1 MSTHYS
7 AQLTQ
12 FAAELK
18 LDDIPQSVI
27 ARTED
32 LFVDWFA
39 SAIGGKGAN
48 PVEIMAQFAQSMGP
62 HQQTALAGSAEILV
76 TRTSSSPFLA
86 CLANAAASHVVEQ
99 DDVHNGSVFHPG
111 TIVFPA
117 ALACAQHALRCT
129 LNYSE
134 CACEIRIDDA

>member
-18 LDDIPQSVI
+18 PDAIPQSVI

-62 HQQTALAGSAEILV
+62 HQQTAW
-76 TRTSSSPFLA
+76 
-86 CLANAAASHVVEQ
+86 Q
-99 DDVHNGSVFHPG
+99 
-111 TIVFPA
+111 
-117 ALACAQHALRCT
+117 ALLK
-129 LNYSE
+129 S
-134 CACEIRIDDA
+134 